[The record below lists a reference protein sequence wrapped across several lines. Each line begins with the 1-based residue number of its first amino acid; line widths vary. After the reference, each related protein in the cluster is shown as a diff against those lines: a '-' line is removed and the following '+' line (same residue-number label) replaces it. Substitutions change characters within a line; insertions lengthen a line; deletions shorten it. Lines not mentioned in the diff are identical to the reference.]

1 MQFLADFRLRKVL
14 TLIIKFEG
22 SEFMLESVELRRK
35 YDEGL
40 IDKNEFIELLFNSEE
55 IDRKRRRI
63 VKENEKLLRKY
74 GYL

>member
-1 MQFLADFRLRKVL
+1 
-14 TLIIKFEG
+14 
-22 SEFMLESVELRRK
+22 MLESVELRRK

-63 VKENEKLLRKY
+63 VKEYEKLLRKY